1 MISVRTCVAVLLMTA
16 PAVAAPQRIVSLN
29 PCLDTAVIHLADRAQ
44 IAALS
49 HWAGDPTATTIYEM
63 AKGLQLS
70 HESAEEVILFKPDL
84 VMTSRHSSL
93 ATRNALARLKVRT
106 ELFAEPQTVDESLA
120 QVRRI
125 AVLVGHEDRGE
136 AMVARI
142 QEALA
147 SAAPQPDARPV
158 TAIIFQRN
166 GFSTGAKSLVGEMLE
181 RTGYVNVAARYGLTS
196 WGNIP
201 LEPIVADP
209 PQALLAGR
217 VEEGTPTW
225 ADRILRHPALEA
237 VGAHMRR
244 ITFPD
249 TLLYCGGPVLIR
261 AAQVLAAGRRS
272 ITGEP

>member
-1 MISVRTCVAVLLMTA
+1 MFIRAVIAALVIAA
-16 PAVAAPQRIVSLN
+16 PALAAPARIVSLN
-29 PCLDTAVIHLADRAQ
+29 PCLDTAVIHLADREQ

-49 HWAGDPTATTIYEM
+49 HWSGDPTTTTIYDM
-63 AKGLQLS
+63 AKGIPLS
-70 HESAEEVILFKPDL
+70 QESAEEVILFKPDL

-93 ATRNALARLKVRT
+93 ATRNALARLGIRT
-106 ELFAEPQTVDESLA
+106 ELFTEPQTVEESLA

-125 AVLVGHEDRGE
+125 AALIGQEDRGE

-147 SAAPQPDARPV
+147 QAAPPPGAKPV
-158 TAIIFQRN
+158 TAVIFQRN

-181 RTGYVNVAARYGLTS
+181 RTGYVNVAARYGLKS

-225 ADRILRHPALEA
+225 ADRILRHPALA
-237 VGAHMRR
+237 AAGPRMKR

-249 TLLYCGGPVLIR
+249 TLLYCGGPVLIQ
-261 AAQVLAAGRRS
+261 AARVLGTGRRS